1 MSTEAQH
8 RAPAPE
14 VRPVSAE
21 SPSPSPG
28 LRAVLGPFDATMIV
42 MGSIIGALYA
52 LGRSPEEMRQ
62 AVERIDWVD
71 VFRDDSSREYYSFR
85 RKQDVTCRKGL
96 DGGDEGFSRC
106 KVVEDS
112 FRVAVPLVAKTPCHD
127 N

>member
-1 MSTEAQH
+1 MYPRKRKDLLQHPLGGFLFNGDRQIVEKGKKPNDGSLAQ
-8 RAPAPE
+8 AILP
-14 VRPVSAE
+14 
-21 SPSPSPG
+21 
-28 LRAVLGPFDATMIV
+28 
-42 MGSIIGALYA
+42 
-52 LGRSPEEMRQ
+52 
-62 AVERIDWVD
+62 
-71 VFRDDSSREYYSFR
+71 FR